1 MLRLKYRLIE
11 ITGTFNFTQLKVNL
25 RGSVLVIKG
34 RAMVKMKY
42 RRRAML
48 EDGYTVVFVGEGG
61 VLTGIQVCVCLGMH
75 LREFGGEIIT

>member
-1 MLRLKYRLIE
+1 
-11 ITGTFNFTQLKVNL
+11 
-25 RGSVLVIKG
+25 
-34 RAMVKMKY
+34 MVKMKY